1 MKKMLGA
8 FLVLIC
14 ITLTGCSS
22 SVTTDDLKSKDW
34 LVKQTTDKKNEPD
47 LIASFTDHVMTMS
60 IDANSIESTATN
72 EWEKMGEEFGKAMV
86 EQMTFK
92 LEYELK
98 GNEIKIQDA
107 DDEKEY
113 VYFEVSKEDD
123 KIIFDPIKDKNK
135 DNDATKLTLSP
146 FKKKKTDTSKTKEST
161 TVSSTMTSVEKE
173 QAAAEEAEQN
183 YQLILDEYTKKIKD
197 AAPKLVE
204 EYKTEASNNTKGV
217 DGLAE
222 ISNNKVQELAKISN
236 DGIQKMAEIHLKNG
250 SGKYVEY
257 EEWANKLTD
266 IYMKEAETITNA
278 YMESAMNF
286 SYNTYSS
293 EETPQDYNGEA
304 PSNYN
309 EKNQDNSE
317 NQNQQEQNQNQ
328 QQNQQSNEQ
337 YITVQNGEGPPQVAA
352 RAGISVDQLYQL
364 NGIDPNN
371 FLLYPG
377 MQLRIK

>member
-8 FLVLIC
+8 FLVLIS

-22 SVTTDDLKSKDW
+22 TVTTDDLKSKDW
-34 LVKQTTDKKNEPD
+34 LVQQATDKKNEPD

-60 IDANSIESTATN
+60 IDANSMESTATN
-72 EWEKMGEEFGKAMV
+72 EWEKMGEEFGKALV

-107 DDEKEY
+107 DDENEY
-113 VYFEVSKEDD
+113 VYFEASKEDD

-146 FKKKKTDTSKTKEST
+146 FKKKKTDTSRTEEST

-173 QAAAEEAEQN
+173 QEAAKEAKQS
-183 YQLILDEYTKKIKD
+183 YQSILDEYTKKIKD
-197 AAPKLVE
+197 TAPKLVE
-204 EYKTEASNNTKGV
+204 EYKTEASTNTNGV

-236 DGIQKMAEIHLKNG
+236 DGIQKMAEIHLKSG

-257 EEWANKLTD
+257 EE
-266 IYMKEAETITNA
+266 
-278 YMESAMNF
+278 
-286 SYNTYSS
+286 
-293 EETPQDYNGEA
+293 
-304 PSNYN
+304 
-309 EKNQDNSE
+309 
-317 NQNQQEQNQNQ
+317 
-328 QQNQQSNEQ
+328 
-337 YITVQNGEGPPQVAA
+337 
-352 RAGISVDQLYQL
+352 
-364 NGIDPNN
+364 
-371 FLLYPG
+371 
-377 MQLRIK
+377 